1 MCLRGDDPDTVDGV
15 GDEARLALTNVRIG
29 RTMGS
34 LFVFDDRIEITT
46 DDGERMIPIVEVER
60 VANRRSWRGTRLLL
74 ALANGQVVEV
84 RRLGPNATT
93 VAHRTILAVARA
105 AH

>member
-1 MCLRGDDPDTVDGV
+1 ME
-15 GDEARLALTNVRIG
+15 DEARLALTNVRIG
-29 RTMGS
+29 RSMGS
-34 LFVFDDRIEITT
+34 LYVFDDRIEITT
-46 DDGERMIPIVEVER
+46 DDGDRTIPITDVER
-60 VANRRSWRGTRLLL
+60 VANRRNWRGARLLL
-74 ALANGQVVEV
+74 ALSGGQVVQV

>member
-1 MCLRGDDPDTVDGV
+1 MGDD
-15 GDEARLALTNVRIG
+15 ARLALTKVRIG
-29 RTMGS
+29 RSMGS
-34 LFVFDDRIEITT
+34 LYVFDDRIEITT
-46 DDGERMIPIVEVER
+46 DDGDRTIPITEVER
-60 VANRRSWRGTRLLL
+60 VANRRNWRGSRLLL
-74 ALANGQVVEV
+74 ALKGGQVVQV